1 MKLLHIDSSILG
13 GNSVSKEVSAAIVEH
28 LRRCSPA
35 TEVSYHDLATNP
47 LRHLAAEHIAAAQGA
62 VPEAKDVVDDIAA
75 GQTALQDFLA
85 ADVVVIGAAM
95 YNFTIP
101 SQLKSW
107 IDRIL
112 VAGQTFRYTAEGP
125 EGLAGAKRVIVA
137 VARGSFY
144 GPDSPYAAFEYVESY
159 LKAVFGFIGV
169 TKVEFVLAD
178 GIQMG
183 PEYREKALESAK
195 AAIAA
200 L

>member
-85 ADVVVIGAAM
+85 ADVVVIGAA
-95 YNFTIP
+95 TG
-101 SQLKSW
+101 QLKSW